1 MMQTTTNSSNAALR
15 DRLRDFFVTRDFLFH
30 DGRGLR
36 RFSLS
41 GRVQAWIAAIAAL
54 VVALCLYGTIS
65 AATQALIAT
74 GAMGDQSPSAK
85 VARMEAQV
93 ARMQADVVRLRK
105 SAVAHAARVE
115 KRQALL
121 AAALTG
127 EKPDAEAL
135 KAALLAEDDA
145 SFHNQQL
152 ASAVLAPL
160 DRVAARQVTLAA
172 EARRTLDARYRVTA
186 SSLRRMGLNPDRLTP
201 VRGAMGGPFEPV
213 DEAAADAAVPAGTV
227 AAGEAD
233 AQFRSL
239 FSSWK
244 KLDSLEQAVI
254 AVPSAQPVENLTLT
268 STFGVRS
275 DPFRGTAAMHAGID
289 IPGPVGTPIYATA
302 DGIVGRSGRY
312 GGYGNLVEINHG
324 RGIETRYGHLS
335 KIMVA
340 PNSRVRRGQIIG
352 LMGSTGRSTGSHLH
366 YEVRIDGRAVN
377 PVPYLQAPATL
388 LAAQQR
394 AADGQTASVGGPT
407 GGSK

>member
-1 MMQTTTNSSNAALR
+1 MMQTTSNSSNAAVIER
-15 DRLRDFFVTRDFLFH
+15 FRDFFVTRDFLFH

-41 GRVQAWIAAIAAL
+41 GRVQAWIAGAA
-54 VVALCLYGTIS
+54 VALFLLCLYGAVS
-65 AATQALIAT
+65 ATTQALIAS
-74 GAMGDQSPSAK
+74 GALGDQTPAAK
-85 VARMEAQV
+85 VARMERKVAQ
-93 ARMQADVVRLRK
+93 MQSDVVRLRRAA
-105 SAVAHAARVE
+105 AVQAARVE

-127 EKPDAEAL
+127 DTPDAETL
-135 KAALLAEDDA
+135 RAAFLDD
-145 SFHNQQL
+145 SDVRFHNQQL
-152 ASAVLAPL
+152 ASTVLAPL
-160 DRVAARQVTLAA
+160 DRVEQGQAALAA
-172 EARRTLDARYRVTA
+172 QTRRTLDARYRLTA
-186 SSLRRMGLNPDRLTP
+186 SSLRRMGLDPARLTP
-201 VRGAMGGPFEPV
+201 VRGAMGGPFEPIE
-213 DEAAADAAVPAGTV
+213 EAVASGDTAAPAPGS
-227 AAGEAD
+227 EAD

-239 FSSWK
+239 FMSWK

-254 AVPSAQPVENLTLT
+254 AVPAAQPVDNLTLT

-289 IPGPVGTPIYATA
+289 IPGAIGTPIYATA

-324 RGIETRYGHLS
+324 KGIETRYGHLS
-335 KIMVA
+335 KIMVQ
-340 PNSRVRRGQIIG
+340 PNTRVRRGQIIG

-388 LAAQQR
+388 LAAQDR
-394 AADGQTASVGGPT
+394 AADDQVSVGGPT
-407 GGSK
+407 GASK